1 MIPTEDKKMAV
12 MTKNFTVPSN
22 STIEVFFTCAT
33 VGWKNETD
41 YLASLSNPMLEIL
54 FDDVTVF
61 DLDKAIDEN
70 AAKYASNT
78 WNQFRLLSR

>member
-1 MIPTEDKKMAV
+1 MAV
-12 MTKNFTVPSN
+12 MTKNFTVLSN

-33 VGWKNETD
+33 VGWKNESD
-41 YLASLSNPMLEIL
+41 FLASLTNPMLEIM

-70 AAKYASNT
+70 VAKYSSGT
-78 WNQFRLLSR
+78 WNQFRLISR